1 MVASAQRGSIFR
13 AVVDRPRRQKRYG
26 RKYGMNNLLRVGWLA
41 GLAACVF
48 CSIAA
53 HATSINAT
61 HHQAYGANIGWLNAR
76 GDVANGAKI
85 GLYFSTG
92 YVWSANTGWIS
103 LGSGTPTN
111 GYSYA
116 NNSATDWGVN
126 LIMPGG
132 YLRGMAYGA
141 NIGWINFETNGNARV
156 DLTTGKLDGYAYGAN
171 VGWISLSNAL
181 AHVQT
186 DFLDWGPD
194 TDGDGLPDAYEF
206 ARTGNLTNLTAGG
219 DADADG
225 SGNRDEF
232 LADTDPLDGGS
243 LLEVTALNRALTTN
257 AVTWTVEPTRTY
269 RLEQAAAATNGAVWS
284 DSGLGVLPPGA
295 GPTLTGLVP
304 DPAATT
310 RFYRAKALVPLAP

>member
-1 MVASAQRGSIFR
+1 MKAFMRL
-13 AVVDRPRRQKRYG
+13 VVTSFC
-26 RKYGMNNLLRVGWLA
+26 WF
-41 GLAACVF
+41 GLTANVP
-48 CSIAA
+48 
-53 HATSINAT
+53 ATTINPVNR
-61 HHQAYGANIGWLNAR
+61 HGYGANIGWLNFR

-126 LIMPGG
+126 LILPGG

-171 VGWISLSNAL
+171 VGWISLSNSQ

-194 TDGDGLPDAYEF
+194 TDGDGIPDAYEY
-206 ARTGNLTNLTAGG
+206 AMTGGLTSLTAGG
-219 DADADG
+219 DFDNDG
-225 SGNRDEF
+225 AGDKDEF
-232 LADTDPLDGGS
+232 LANTDPTDYTS
-243 LLEVTALNRALTTN
+243 LLAITSLNRVATTN
-257 AVTWTVEPTRTY
+257 QVTWTVEPTRTY
-269 RLEQAAAATNGAVWS
+269 RLEQASAADNSAVWS
-284 DSGLGVLPPGA
+284 DSGLGVLAPGMA
-295 GPTLTGLVP
+295 PTLTGLVP

-310 RFYRAKALVPLAP
+310 LFYRAKALVPLAP